1 MSDGGPISAI
11 TDRHLHL
18 SPALRRMESELTRI
32 RGFK

>member
-18 SPALRRMESELTRI
+18 SPALGRMESELTRI
-32 RGFK
+32 PSFE